1 MSMAKAM
8 TRDVAARFFS
18 LTSEHQDVIRHL
30 SHPQPNRPHE
40 CVLWGKHKCWS
51 PKRDE
56 LADLRFLGCEID
68 ILGVSR
74 FDIAYILNV
83 HFRAGEWGKRPW
95 CGSVITCVLDGR
107 SLYARVNRFLH
118 VEGDKTPGYASVSWF
133 SKPVYLLDNPL
144 VVQVTDDGDELLARY
159 GCILRLGQIDPSRV
173 MVELPRPPS
182 VHYYMMRDTGYDTR
196 PM

>member
-1 MSMAKAM
+1 M
-8 TRDVAARFFS
+8 
-18 LTSEHQDVIRHL
+18 
-30 SHPQPNRPHE
+30 
-40 CVLWGKHKCWS
+40 
-51 PKRDE
+51 
-56 LADLRFLGCEID
+56 
-68 ILGVSR
+68 SR

-107 SLYARVNRFLH
+107 SLYARVNRFLHVEGDKTPGYASVSCTPNPNRFLH